1 MTADAPGE
9 EPPSSDGDDPDWL
22 RRLFEFETGRRSPGG
37 AGAADGGAGDRPA
50 PDRHGGDGP
59 VADPREGDSTVDVAP
74 DHRRYRD
81 ARARRPSSH
90 FPPGVDPAASPP
102 GTGETP
108 WREPPSPHSS
118 GGTPADGAGHD
129 SPLLRA
135 VRREA
140 DFDRIRLSGSPA
152 DHAYGRTVRA
162 TVDDGTDRGS
172 VCLRLFRRPDAD
184 ETGLESAL
192 ATQLARWAAASGVD
206 GVVPV
211 LESAADPRPWA
222 CTAPLGPTMR
232 EFEPLLAAS
241 PLAQKEVSP
250 RSTSQRSLVRALRD
264 ARDLTHALSALH
276 DRGVIHAGLDPE
288 TVVYPR
294 RSRGRTAPMLD
305 GPGLLDVYR
314 RYVDPATVVDPRYA
328 APELYETDRGIVD
341 RATDVYGMGA
351 VLFTLFTGRP
361 PYDGDPEAVREAVL
375 AEAVPLPSSVDP
387 RVPGAVDDLV
397 ERAMAPDKFERFGT
411 AADLADAV
419 EAVCRDVLQ
428 E

>member
-9 EPPSSDGDDPDWL
+9 EPPASDEDDPAWL
-22 RRLFEFETGRRSPGG
+22 RRLFEFETGRRLPGG
-37 AGAADGGAGDRPA
+37 PGTDGGAGDRPPA
-50 PDRHGGDGP
+50 ERPGGDRP
-59 VADPREGDSTVDVAP
+59 AADRRGEDRSSPERRGEDTSGDAAP
-74 DHRRYRD
+74 EQRRFRD
-81 ARARRPSSH
+81 PRARRPSSH
-90 FPPGVDPAASPP
+90 FPPGVDPAARPSWA
-102 GTGETP
+102 GEARRRDP
-108 WREPPSPHSS
+108 
-118 GGTPADGAGHD
+118 GAGHRSEGETSDSAGPD

-162 TVDDGTDRGS
+162 TVGDGTDRGS

-184 ETGLESAL
+184 ETGLDSAL
-192 ATQLARWAAASGVD
+192 AAQLDRWAAASGVD

-232 EFEPLLAAS
+232 EFE
-241 PLAQKEVSP
+241 
-250 RSTSQRSLVRALRD
+250 RRSLVRALRD
-264 ARDLTHALSALH
+264 ARDLTNALSALH
-276 DRGVIHAGLDPE
+276 DRCVIHAGLDPE

-294 RSRGRTAPMLD
+294 RRRGRTAPMLD

-361 PYDGDPEAVREAVL
+361 PYDGDPEAVREAIL

-387 RVPGAVDDLV
+387 RVPGAVDDMV
-397 ERAMAPDKFERFGT
+397 QRAMAPDKFERFDT
-411 AADLADAV
+411 AEDLAEAV